1 METINMSEINISARI
16 AQAWAYHRAE
26 RNNDAQREFEAILHN
41 APDDIDAL
49 YGMGLTLRAAGQKDE
64 AIELFQKAY
73 DLTQD
78 ALHNEVQDVETNQ
91 GLVEDTLVV
100 AGQNPRY
107 MMLTRMLRQRLAELG
122 AAPKSS

>member
-1 METINMSEINISARI
+1 MSELNISAKI

-73 DLTQD
+73 GLTQD
-78 ALHNEVQDVETNQ
+78 ALHNEVQEEVEQ

-107 MMLTRMLRQRLAELG
+107 MMLTRMISQRLAELG